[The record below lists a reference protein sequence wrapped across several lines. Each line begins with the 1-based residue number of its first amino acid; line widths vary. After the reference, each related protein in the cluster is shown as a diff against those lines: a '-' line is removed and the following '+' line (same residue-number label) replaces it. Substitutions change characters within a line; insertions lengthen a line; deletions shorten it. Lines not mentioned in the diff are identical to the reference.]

1 MNQAKQVPTRE
12 DALAL
17 LREFNGSESL
27 VNHALAVE
35 GTMRFI
41 ARKHGENEDEWGIV
55 GLIHD
60 LDYERYPD
68 LSDHPFKGAEI
79 LRSMNIKE
87 DWIRAILGHGDHTG
101 VGRDT
106 KMAQALYACDEITGF
121 VVAVALVRPSKK
133 LADLMVKSVKKKLK
147 DKAFAAKVSRE
158 DIEKGAAE
166 LGIPLEEHIE
176 FVIEAMKKVSDSI
189 GL

>member
-1 MNQAKQVPTRE
+1 MNRE
-12 DALAL
+12 EAFGL
-17 LREFNGSESL
+17 LTQYTTKDGL
-27 VNHALAVE
+27 IKHALAVE
-35 GTMRFI
+35 ACMREYAKRF
-41 ARKHGENEDEWGIV
+41 GEDEEDWGTV

-60 LDYERYPD
+60 FDYERYPD

>member
-1 MNQAKQVPTRE
+1 MNRE
-12 DALAL
+12 EAFGL
-17 LREFNGSESL
+17 LTQYTTKDGL
-27 VNHALAVE
+27 IKHALAVE
-35 GTMRFI
+35 ACMREYAKRF
-41 ARKHGENEDEWGIV
+41 GEDEEEWGTV

-60 LDYERYPD
+60 FDYERYPD